1 MMMRAAG
8 LLLLLGALGAS
19 AAAAAAPRCN
29 VDLYARAETEG
40 GKLIVRDDP
49 VPWATVRGCR
59 ESTGFARA
67 PASARRRRLVP
78 PPSRL
83 LLII

>member
-1 MMMRAAG
+1 MMMRAAA
-8 LLLLLGALGAS
+8 LLLLLLLSALGA

-40 GKLIVRDDP
+40 GKLIVRADP

-59 ESTGFARA
+59 RESAGLGSARA
-67 PASARRRRLVP
+67 PRPAAAA
-78 PPSRL
+78 
-83 LLII
+83 

>member
-1 MMMRAAG
+1 MMMRSVG
-8 LLLLLGALGAS
+8 LLLLLGALDA

-40 GKLIVRDDP
+40 GKLIVRADP

-59 ESTGFARA
+59 KSAGCGFRARA
-67 PASARRRRLVP
+67 
-78 PPSRL
+78 SRL
-83 LLII
+83 APRPAAA